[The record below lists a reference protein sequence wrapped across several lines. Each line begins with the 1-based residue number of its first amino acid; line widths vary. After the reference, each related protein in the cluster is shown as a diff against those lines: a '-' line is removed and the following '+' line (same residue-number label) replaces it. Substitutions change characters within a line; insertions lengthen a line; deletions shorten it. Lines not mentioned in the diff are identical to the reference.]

1 MNKKILSFLLASSVV
16 LSTQIVSSFSVAM
29 AADVKVDS
37 LVDVTPNH
45 WAYNAVKLAVE
56 ELGILTPKSATRFNG
71 NDSVTRYE
79 LAQTF
84 YNLSKKL
91 ESSSGKDLKVTGD
104 KRIVTLTDVDAKS
117 QSVVNSIVNEYGIMQ
132 AMPGNKFLGNEKM
145 SRYELAFE
153 LDNYLKLLV
162 KKVGKVSLSPTNNS
176 SALNDIKE
184 DFWATPSVK
193 NVVDSNCQVMSGYPD
208 NSFKGQKNITRYEL
222 AAILKKFTDCV
233 DKYLIPMPKATPTP
247 ELVATPEPTP
257 VATPTPEVVA
267 TPEPTPVATSEPVA
281 TKKPLSPVDL
291 RLGGAL
297 KMSNTFSTVDTATTA
312 LATKAVDS
320 TPKLGYLYG
329 PMGQLDFRFG
339 ALQLGFDGNYMMY
352 DKTFQDAYAIP
363 GYSRFHAGADIDW
376 RMMGSESEEDASFVL
391 GVGAGVVGLNG
402 SGYNYMNYG
411 PRGRA
416 SLEIPVGGIFS
427 IFAEDRFLYA
437 PWENKAFIRNVG
449 WVNDATVGLTIPAST
464 AFSVQL
470 AYVDTRYLVKDT
482 KTNVYGDIGGLI
494 NLRFRF

>member
-1 MNKKILSFLLASSVV
+1 MNKKIISFLLASSVLV
-16 LSTQIVSSFSVAM
+16 STQLISSFSVAM
-29 AADVKVDS
+29 AEEVRVDG

-45 WAYNAVKLAVE
+45 WAYDAVKLAVE
-56 ELGILTPKSATRFNG
+56 ELGILAPKSATRFSG
-71 NDSVTRYE
+71 NESVTRYE

-91 ESSSGKDLKVTGD
+91 ESSSGKDLKVSGD
-104 KRIVTLTDVDAKS
+104 KRNVNLSDVDTS
-117 QSVVNSIVNEYGIMQ
+117 FQSVVNSVVNEYGIMQ

-162 KKVGKVSLSPTNNS
+162 KKVGKVSLIPTKNS
-176 SALNDIKE
+176 GALLDLKE

-193 NVVDSNCQVMSGYPD
+193 SVVDSNCQVMAGYPD
-208 NSFKGQKNITRYEL
+208 KTFKGQQNITRYEL

-233 DKYLIPMPKATPTP
+233 DHYLIPIVKATPTP
-247 ELVATPEPTP
+247 VPTVEPTP
-257 VATPTPEVVA
+257 EATPIPEVEVTPEA
-267 TPEPTPVATSEPVA
+267 TPIPEPVA
-281 TKKPLSPVDL
+281 TKKPLSAVDL
-291 RLGGAL
+291 RLGGAF
-297 KMSNTFSTVDTATTA
+297 KVSNTFSTLDD
-312 LATKAVDS
+312 KS
-320 TPKLGYLYG
+320 KKPELGYLYG

-339 ALQLGFDGNYMMY
+339 ALQLGFDGNYMWY
-352 DKTFQDAYAIP
+352 DKKFQDAYNIP
-363 GYSRFHAGADIDW
+363 GYARLHAGADIDW

-402 SGYNYMNYG
+402 TNYNYMNYG

-416 SLEIPVGGIFS
+416 SLEIPIAGIFS
-427 IFAEDRFLYA
+427 IFAEDRFLYS
-437 PWENKAFIRNVG
+437 PWENKIFIQNIG
-449 WVNDATVGLTIPAST
+449 WVNDAIVGITIPAST

-482 KTNVYGDIGGLI
+482 KTTVHGDIGGLL